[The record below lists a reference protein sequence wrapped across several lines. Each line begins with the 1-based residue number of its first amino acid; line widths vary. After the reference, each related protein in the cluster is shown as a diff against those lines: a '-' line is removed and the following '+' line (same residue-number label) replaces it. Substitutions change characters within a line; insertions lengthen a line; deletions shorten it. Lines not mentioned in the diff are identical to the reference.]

1 MYKHISNPKSKD
13 TFNTETIEGQNLM
26 NHYFN
31 KLKEPMDIKLYQDL
45 KLFKDSKI
53 YFKEFH
59 NKYTDLVMDNVL
71 EGIGK
76 GTEEG
81 EGEGSIREG
90 SIREGS
96 ILANLK
102 KNYSSEGG
110 FTLPLTTQWI
120 EAVELENKSQSLFL
134 KYHGNRDFRFFGT
147 GDYIQ
152 GLRTKDSMRY
162 WSEEE
167 VSELVKCVDMVVFR
181 L

>member
-1 MYKHISNPKSKD
+1 MYKHISNPKSND
-13 TFNTETIEGQNLM
+13 TFNTETIEIM

-31 KLKEPMDIKLYQDL
+31 KLKDPLDIKLYQDL

-71 EGIGK
+71 EGIGE
-76 GTEEG
+76 GTEAG
-81 EGEGSIREG
+81 EEGSIREG
-90 SIREGS
+90 SS
-96 ILANLK
+96 LLTNLK

-110 FTLPLTTQWI
+110 FTLPLTAQWI

-167 VSELVKCVDMVVFR
+167 VNELVKCVDMAVFR

>member
-13 TFNTETIEGQNLM
+13 TFNTETIEIM

-81 EGEGSIREG
+81 
-90 SIREGS
+90 S

-120 EAVELENKSQSLFL
+120 KAVELENKSQSLFL